1 MTKTYTVADAWREIG
16 HAYATYAATGK
27 CSRLTEHGLCSAIIG
42 FLRRNANNV
51 EGVENGE
58 YWQSE
63 AYDTMKRQ
71 VWDELQPTGRIFLS
85 NYGRKYALD
94 RAALAYLFAAEL
106 EQQGEL

>member
-16 HAYATYAATGK
+16 HAYATYAATGQQ
-27 CSRLTEHGLCSAIIG
+27 SRLTASGLCSAITS
-42 FLRRNANNV
+42 FLRRNTV